1 MASAPDWL
9 PVTAWD
15 AYIAMRKQMGKK
27 HVATEHAQTLLIK
40 KLDAMRKEGQDIEA
54 VINESI
60 MRSWT
65 GLFPIKIIVKNWWES
80 DEGALQKGR
89 EMSMAPRVGE
99 GMREFKARI
108 NVVIEHGG
116 IERRTEPREYQA
128 DAPIV
133 KNHDLAKQHIR
144 TALNQSKIRH

>member
-1 MASAPDWL
+1 MIPDWM
-9 PVTAWD
+9 PKEPWE

-27 HVATEHAQTLLIK
+27 YIATDYAQKLLIN
-40 KLDAMRKEGQDIEA
+40 KLDGWRKEGQDVTAIIHQSIEK
-54 VINESI
+54 SY
-60 MRSWT
+60 T